1 MIHFSSGFSFF
12 EFFSVF
18 DGKLKS
24 ASIANAVMGERAFVV
39 KKEVPE
45 QQDLRKTK

>member
-1 MIHFSSGFSFF
+1 LRV
-12 EFFSVF
+12 FSVF
-18 DGKLKS
+18 DGQLKS
-24 ASIANAVMGERAFVV
+24 AFVEDAVMGERAFVV